1 MIRFASSCAMALLL
15 VAGCDK
21 ENPMTDMPTANKDM
35 AQDMSAPPD
44 MTVVP
49 PTFTVPGGC
58 ATATVNL
65 ATVYPIINTNCATV
79 NCHRAGATAPVMGPN
94 DMNAFRT
101 AVVGVSAQR
110 MPASVNYVTASNL
123 DNSFLVYKV
132 TGQQGKVQFGGNQ
145 MPSNLPALS
154 AADQCTI
161 INWVRSGA
169 N

>member
-1 MIRFASSCAMALLL
+1 MIRFASSCAMACVL
-15 VAGCDK
+15 VAACGNN
-21 ENPMTDMPTANKDM
+21 NPMTDMPSSNKDM
-35 AQDMSAPPD
+35 GPDMLTPPD

-49 PTFTVPGGC
+49 PTFTVPGSC

-65 ATVYPIINTNCATV
+65 AAVYPIINTNCATV

-94 DMNAFRT
+94 DMNMFKT
-101 AVVGVSAQR
+101 NVVGVTAGRQPST
-110 MPASVNYVTASNL
+110 VNYVTASNL

-145 MPSNLPALS
+145 MPSNLPPLS
-154 AADQCTI
+154 ATDQCTI